1 MVQPLAIRLAS
12 ILRSANARAA
22 GFLVA
27 AGIRS
32 MADDIAADLC
42 PFGCTVN
49 VHDRALAEIV
59 RAWGAGHDTL
69 AVDALATW
77 GRRGCADCALRV
89 LQGLPACADC
99 AESA

>member
-1 MVQPLAIRLAS
+1 MVQPLATRLAS
-12 ILRSANARAA
+12 ILRSADARAA

-42 PFGCTVN
+42 PV
-49 VHDRALAEIV
+49 
-59 RAWGAGHDTL
+59 
-69 AVDALATW
+69 
-77 GRRGCADCALRV
+77 GCADCALRV

-99 AESA
+99 AEAA